1 MAIANYDNLNG
12 IHKQKGENEMSL
24 ETRFT
29 EEEIFLLSTTPMQ
42 IGTVMA
48 FSEGSGLGTVKEM
61 FASSK
66 TFINGV
72 KEYPNNE
79 IITGVLPTVS
89 DLKEAMSQSKE
100 MRQKAVARLKE
111 QGIDS
116 SEKLRQQL
124 IEDGQAVAKILTE
137 KATNDEANEYKE
149 WAMSIAT
156 NVANAAK
163 EGGFLGIGGTRIS
176 DGEKQAFAE
185 IADALGATSRLT

>member
-1 MAIANYDNLNG
+1 
-12 IHKQKGENEMSL
+12 MSL

-116 SEKLRQQL
+116 SEKLREQL
-124 IEDGQAVAKILTE
+124 IEDSQAVAVILAE
-137 KATNDEANEYKE
+137 KATDEEASEYKE

-176 DGEKQAFAE
+176 EGEKQAFAE
-185 IADALGATSRLT
+185 IANALGASSNLA